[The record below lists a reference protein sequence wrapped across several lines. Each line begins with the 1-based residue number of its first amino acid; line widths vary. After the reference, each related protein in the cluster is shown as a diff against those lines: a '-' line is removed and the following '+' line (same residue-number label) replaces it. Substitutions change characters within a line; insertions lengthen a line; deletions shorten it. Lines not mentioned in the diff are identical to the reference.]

1 MEHYSD
7 FNTYSNGLVGVGI
20 GEAIASYMG
29 LLGTLHQKNLKS
41 VCLEVHSGAFLAPKS
56 ALF

>member
-1 MEHYSD
+1 MA
-7 FNTYSNGLVGVGI
+7 F